1 MVAKDDQATLSR
13 NGDGMMRLTFTFLI
27 GLLVAVCSPVLV
39 ANTTINTSNTTQ
51 QWRFTVFLDDDEIGF
66 HNFIVENRED
76 QQLIY
81 SNARFD
87 VKFLFFTAY
96 TYEHSNVEQWQ
107 GHCLKKIN
115 AVTNDNGENYSV
127 AGESSSDGF
136 IVETEDA
143 KTIYSSC
150 IKTFAYWDPSFLQT
164 SKLLNSQTGEL
175 VDVEV
180 DDMGEDKLS
189 INGNDIA
196 ARKYRLLGEKLQ
208 IDLWY
213 SDEDRWLALE
223 SLTEDGHRIRY
234 QMQ

>member
-1 MVAKDDQATLSR
+1 
-13 NGDGMMRLTFTFLI
+13 MMRLLRTFLI
-27 GLLVAVCSPVLV
+27 GLLAAVFSSLLI
-39 ANTTINTSNTTQ
+39 ANTSINDSQATQ
-51 QWRFTVFLDDDEIGF
+51 QWRFTVLLDNEEIGF

-96 TYEHSNVEQWQ
+96 TYEHSNVEQWRGQ
-107 GHCLKKIN
+107 CLTKIN

-127 AGESSSDGF
+127 VGENSSDGF
-136 IVETEDA
+136 IVKTEDA
-143 KTIYSSC
+143 KNIYSSC
-150 IKTFAYWDPSFLQT
+150 VKTFAYWDPSFLQT
-164 SKLLNSQTGEL
+164 PLLLNSQTGEL

-180 DDMGEDKLS
+180 DYMGEDKLS
-189 INGNDIA
+189 VNGNDVA

-223 SLTEDGHRIRY
+223 SLTESGHRIRY